1 MTVKRI
7 LALLA
12 FTSVVAGL
20 VAQDKDKPAAD
31 AAASDKPAAPAIN
44 LAAPPQQKLELVRV
58 ATLNTVEANQEFQK
72 NVRLVQQ
79 QRALAVQIVSRLE
92 KVQDKDEH
100 DRLRKQLQDLQAKL
114 NENNRMMFSTYGF
127 TLNRNYVL
135 TVEKAHVH
143 MWVTA
148 EEAAAIKARKKDG
161 KDADEKDADKDDQK
175 KPGGLKGLFN
185 NKKKD

>member
-1 MTVKRI
+1 MNAKRI

-12 FTSVVAGL
+12 FTSAAAGL
-20 VAQDKDKPAAD
+20 VAQDKEKPAAE
-31 AAASDKPAAPAIN
+31 AVASETPAEPAIN

-58 ATLNTVEANQEFQK
+58 ASLNTVEANQEFQK

-148 EEAAAIKARKKDG
+148 EEAAAINARNEQGKDG
-161 KDADEKDADKDDQK
+161 DEKDAGQDDKK
-175 KPGGLKGLFN
+175 KPGGLRGLFN
-185 NKKKD
+185 NKKD